1 MSTILIGEAM
11 CQQTDGPPMATGK
24 GVRKGQDTLFDIEG
38 QERQVESNGQPVA
51 INDEE
56 EGEEGVDGRLG
67 HDIRIEAVAQINGI
81 DVVT

>member
-1 MSTILIGEAM
+1 
-11 CQQTDGPPMATGK
+11 MATGR